1 METMG
6 TIAAPLLAGFAFA
19 SIGVILSTEHT
30 LRWADQAL
38 VLVVGAVL
46 LFVTSL
52 QATFNARRHYVP
64 PDQWAAWL
72 GLAPT
77 AARRGELQRRW
88 SADLGVY
95 RRWIEVARVTYNL
108 AIVALLAATA
118 VLLVPRGHV
127 APWRAAAVALATL
140 GALGEL
146 AWVLTAQLARH
157 RTRVEVRLEGSGTGW
172 APRAPQLRPSGD
184 PGVDDG
190 SPEPGAA
197 GPR

>member
-19 SIGVILSTEHT
+19 SIGVILSTQQT

-64 PDQWAAWL
+64 PDQWTAWL

-77 AARRGELQRRW
+77 AARRGELQRSW
-88 SADLGVY
+88 SADLRVY
-95 RRWIEVARVTYNL
+95 RRWTEVARVTYNL

-118 VLLVPRGHV
+118 VLLVPHGHV
-127 APWRAAAVALATL
+127 APWRAAAIALATL

-146 AWVLTAQLARH
+146 AWALTAQLARH

-172 APRAPQLRPSGD
+172 TPRAPQLRPSGE
-184 PGVDDG
+184 PGVGDG
-190 SPEPGAA
+190 SPEP
-197 GPR
+197 

>member
-19 SIGVILSTEHT
+19 SIGVILSTQQT

-64 PDQWAAWL
+64 PDQWTAWL

-77 AARRGELQRRW
+77 AARRGELQRSW
-88 SADLGVY
+88 SADLRVY
-95 RRWIEVARVTYNL
+95 RRWTEVARVTYNL

-118 VLLVPRGHV
+118 VLLVPHGHV
-127 APWRAAAVALATL
+127 APWRGAAIALATL

-146 AWVLTAQLARH
+146 AWALTAQLARH

-172 APRAPQLRPSGD
+172 TPRAPQLRPSGE
-184 PGVDDG
+184 PGVGDG
-190 SPEPGAA
+190 SPEP
-197 GPR
+197 

>member
-19 SIGVILSTEHT
+19 SIGVILSTQHT
-30 LRWADQAL
+30 LRWADQAR

-88 SADLGVY
+88 SADLGV
-95 RRWIEVARVTYNL
+95 
-108 AIVALLAATA
+108 
-118 VLLVPRGHV
+118 
-127 APWRAAAVALATL
+127 
-140 GALGEL
+140 
-146 AWVLTAQLARH
+146 
-157 RTRVEVRLEGSGTGW
+157 
-172 APRAPQLRPSGD
+172 
-184 PGVDDG
+184 
-190 SPEPGAA
+190 
-197 GPR
+197 